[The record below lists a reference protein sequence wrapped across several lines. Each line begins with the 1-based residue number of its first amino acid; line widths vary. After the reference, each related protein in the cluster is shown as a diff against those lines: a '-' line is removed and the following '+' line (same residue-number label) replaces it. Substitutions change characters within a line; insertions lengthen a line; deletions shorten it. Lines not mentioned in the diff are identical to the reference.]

1 MRQLSQR
8 KQDPEPAR
16 AHLGQPHWAPAATTP
31 HIRPQGAPDPPGSLL
46 GLHIHGPGYL
56 PTQGMITRVR
66 EQNLG
71 AFSWPATRVPGRR
84 RALGALARSAVR
96 RAQAR
101 LRGPRCDLLVSR
113 VTWAHPFTLGTALAN
128 TPALGV
134 PPAALLS
141 PEPPRSPGTEWLHLT
156 RAKSATRACCGSLSA
171 ALSPPPG
178 ESQQNLVAARPGR
191 PGTRIGPGSRLKR
204 AVSLDQ
210 YVQRGSVV
218 ESYLVETRPRGK
230 VSPGAECARNLRGT
244 GSPAPQRWA
253 RRQGDE
259 ERRRPLGAR
268 AGRPGLAGL
277 RNRTA
282 LRPPA
287 ACSP

>member
-8 KQDPEPAR
+8 KQDPETAR
-16 AHLGQPHWAPAATTP
+16 AHLGQPRWAPAATTP

-84 RALGALARSAVR
+84 RALGALARSTVR

-101 LRGPRCDLLVSR
+101 LRGPRCNLLVSR

-141 PEPPRSPGTEWLHLT
+141 PEPPEIAGHRMAAPDQGKVRDSSLLRVTQCGAVPAPRGVSAELGGRSPRASWDPHWSGISPEARGVPGPVRTE
-156 RAKSATRACCGSLSA
+156 GLS
-171 ALSPPPG
+171 G
-178 ESQQNLVAARPGR
+178 
-191 PGTRIGPGSRLKR
+191 
-204 AVSLDQ
+204 
-210 YVQRGSVV
+210 
-218 ESYLVETRPRGK
+218 
-230 VSPGAECARNLRGT
+230 
-244 GSPAPQRWA
+244 
-253 RRQGDE
+253 
-259 ERRRPLGAR
+259 
-268 AGRPGLAGL
+268 
-277 RNRTA
+277 
-282 LRPPA
+282 
-287 ACSP
+287 